1 MLNKKTLTL
10 KMNKSLHG
18 DFDAPLT
25 PVDQTLK
32 TPVDPPN
39 HMPNSY
45 FGGPSS
51 NSGAVAPTPGSS
63 SFYHHPAH
71 AESDDILTD
80 VDEPLLG
87 PKLLKSY
94 SLTFTPLFDQLVL
107 GIYSD
112 IMLLPTTTP
121 FLGCVPPL
129 GLVSRVAN
137 ETMLSLMKNNTEQA
151 PLYDTQCVLSLDYL
165 KNHFMGY
172 KRSATR
178 EVSIIAKFNHT
189 ILLHHALID
198 TSTEQIWSCPQKCTC
213 VSQRLSEIKP
223 NVY

>member
-1 MLNKKTLTL
+1 
-10 KMNKSLHG
+10 
-18 DFDAPLT
+18 
-25 PVDQTLK
+25 
-32 TPVDPPN
+32 
-39 HMPNSY
+39 MPNSY

-151 PLYDTQCVLSLDYL
+151 PLYDT
-165 KNHFMGY
+165 G
-172 KRSATR
+172 
-178 EVSIIAKFNHT
+178 
-189 ILLHHALID
+189 LLEEPHVPAHHLAAY
-198 TSTEQIWSCPQKCTC
+198 TKT
-213 VSQRLSEIKP
+213 VH
-223 NVY
+223 